1 MMFNILH
8 SRFPECSPLTTQEQ
22 KALGEAWYPIFN
34 EYLAGT
40 GGKWIMPIVVTA
52 PICIVRF
59 SEYAR
64 KKKEKEISEEI
75 MNDMPAPIDEPVEPK
90 KPDKTWGERL

>member
-1 MMFNILH
+1 
-8 SRFPECSPLTTQEQ
+8 
-22 KALGEAWYPIFN
+22 
-34 EYLAGT
+34 
-40 GGKWIMPIVVTA
+40 MPIVVTA